1 MLRISLIVVGDKMP
15 EWVTRGYQEYE
26 KRIHGRT
33 RLNLVEIPAGK
44 RSKNADIPRII
55 HAEEQ
60 KIRDAIPHQ
69 TQVIALDRMGKT
81 WSTVELSKRMQRWI
95 DSGDQVAL
103 VVGGPEGLSNEF
115 IRSANETWSLSSL
128 TFAHPLVRVL
138 LAEQLYRCHSILEG
152 SPYHR

>member
-26 KRIHGRT
+26 KRIRGRT

-60 KIRDAIPHQ
+60 KIRDAIPDQ

-81 WSTVELSKRMQRWI
+81 WSTVELSKRMNAGSI
-95 DSGDQVAL
+95 AG
-103 VVGGPEGLSNEF
+103 
-115 IRSANETWSLSSL
+115 IRL
-128 TFAHPLVRVL
+128 PL
-138 LAEQLYRCHSILEG
+138 
-152 SPYHR
+152 

>member
-60 KIRDAIPHQ
+60 KIRYAIPDQ

-95 DSGDQVAL
+95 DSGDQIAL
-103 VVGGPEGLSNEF
+103 VVGGPEGLSDEF